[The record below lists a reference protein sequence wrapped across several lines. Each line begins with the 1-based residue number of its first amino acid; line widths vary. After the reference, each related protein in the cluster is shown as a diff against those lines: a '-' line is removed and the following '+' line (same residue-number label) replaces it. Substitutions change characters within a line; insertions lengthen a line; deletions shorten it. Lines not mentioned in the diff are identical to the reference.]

1 MYMTLKRKWEAFDG
15 SKERSDPTRKTSI
28 PAGRHE
34 IERIPCP
41 YPDTKANWLVL
52 KGTKIGGSEGWWR
65 QWEGET
71 DDMQVIIEE

>member
-1 MYMTLKRKWEAFDG
+1 MFMTLKRQWEALDG
-15 SKERSDPTRKTSI
+15 SKERSDPMRKTSI

-41 YPDTKANWLVL
+41 QLNVTANWFVL
-52 KGTKIGGSEGWWR
+52 KGTKIGGAEAFWR